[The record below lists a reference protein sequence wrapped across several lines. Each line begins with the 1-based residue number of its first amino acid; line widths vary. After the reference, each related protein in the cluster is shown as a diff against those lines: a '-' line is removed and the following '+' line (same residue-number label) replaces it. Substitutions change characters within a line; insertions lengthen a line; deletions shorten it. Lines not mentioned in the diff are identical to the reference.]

1 MLSSS
6 LLERVCFEKLQKIVP
21 GQLLVWEIRTLLD
34 DDGNNLDDTLKS
46 VWNPSDPSEVPYASN
61 QLLVRNYFF
70 CASYSKLAL
79 NILSENKEWSWLLY
93 KFVKMDKFRENFCS
107 GIEIKK
113 IYAAPP
119 EIISCHYLIHE
130 EKRKKSADVRKIP
143 PNWIKVKSTTPG
155 LMFVVEIFISDDL
168 FKKFLN
174 WIFI

>member
-130 EKRKKSADVRKIP
+130 EKRKKVSRCQK
-143 PNWIKVKSTTPG
+143 NST
-155 LMFVVEIFISDDL
+155 
-168 FKKFLN
+168 KLN
-174 WIFI
+174 